1 MCRPVA
7 FTVSEDRD
15 QQAVLADD
23 SPRLLVT
30 SPPGSGKTFTA
41 VQLIA
46 RDVDVGRIGPTQ
58 RVLVLT
64 FSRNARAQL
73 ERYADMLLTREQR
86 RLAEI
91 TNYHRFFWSKVWQ
104 YRTALGLPLDLEV
117 ATDEQHRADVL
128 AAMAQSGLA
137 APTRGDRT
145 AFDDYARALEFG
157 LDVGRPE
164 RLAEPRPANDRVAG
178 QLAKI
183 HQSGRVHFDDMA
195 YYMWRL
201 LESQTLRALW
211 AHKYPVIILDEYQDA
226 APLQAAIVDRIA
238 LPPHRVYA
246 FADPLQLI
254 YEFRDASPRRV
265 EDFAKAGASDH
276 PLRTLHRYKHQPQ
289 LQAWMQQARDVLL
302 GNRQNV
308 TTQLP
313 PEIEVVRYDLSL
325 PGRVPVRG
333 APIRELFQLDSA
345 LSAALRGQGVRSIG
359 VLLRR
364 REQMAVI
371 ERHLTKRF
379 HVRHLKAADSTAA
392 WLRGWLDDYP
402 SAITTEHHARRLLE
416 VAARVAPRRDDLG
429 DLQSRLGVDG
439 VSVRGL
445 REPKR
450 SLADE
455 INRLSAGCDT
465 LASAFGAAQAVTRL
479 ACRGQQSRL
488 ISWDAL
494 QVVRHTLV
502 ARGDMS
508 DPDARAKAVDRLLE
522 LRMVSAGYER
532 RGVSLL
538 TCHEGKGQEFDMI
551 VIPYLS
557 ADSFENDQQAQQ
569 LLYVSISRARRRLFL
584 RVPKTDVPD
593 LAHRLRLV

>member
-1 MCRPVA
+1 VA
-7 FTVSEDRD
+7 FTISEDPD

-46 RDVDVGRIGPTQ
+46 RDIEAGRIGPTQ

-73 ERYADMLLTREQR
+73 ERYADLLLTREQR

-104 YRTALGLPLDLEV
+104 YRSALGLPLELEV
-117 ATDEQHRADVL
+117 ATDAQHRQDVL
-128 AAMAQSGLA
+128 AAMAHAGLG
-137 APTRGDRT
+137 APKRGDRN

-164 RLAEPRPANDRVAG
+164 RLPEARPANDEVGRR
-178 QLAKI
+178 LADV
-183 HQSGRVHFDDMA
+183 HRSGRLHFDDMA

-201 LESQTLRALW
+201 LESERLRALW
-211 AHKYPVIILDEYQDA
+211 AHKYPVIVLDEYQDA
-226 APLQAAIVDRIA
+226 APLQAAIIDRIA
-238 LPPHRVYA
+238 PPPHRVYA

-265 EDFAKAGASDH
+265 EDFAQAGASEH
-276 PLRTLHRYKHQPQ
+276 TLRTLHRYKHQPQ

-302 GNRQNV
+302 GTRERV
-308 TTQLP
+308 TAQLP
-313 PEIEVVRYDLSL
+313 PEIEVVRYDPTL

-333 APIRELFQLDSA
+333 TPIRELFQLDNA
-345 LSAALRGQGVRSIG
+345 LSAAFRRGDVRSIG

-364 REQMAVI
+364 RDQMGVV
-371 ERHLTKRF
+371 EHHLTKRF
-379 HVRHLKAADSTAA
+379 HVRHLKAADSTAD
-392 WLRGWLDDYP
+392 WLRDWLDDYP

-416 VAARVAPRRDDLG
+416 VALRVVPRREDLP
-429 DLQSRLGVDG
+429 DLQGRVGVDG
-439 VSVRGL
+439 VSVRNL

-450 SLADE
+450 ALADE
-455 INRLSAGCDT
+455 INRLAAGCNT
-465 LASAFGAAQAVTRL
+465 LTGSFTAAQAVARL
-479 ACRGQQSRL
+479 ACRGQSNRL

-494 QVVRHTLV
+494 QVVRQTLV
-502 ARGDMS
+502 ARADLTNAE
-508 DPDARAKAVDRLLE
+508 ARTKAADRLMQQ
-522 LRMVSAGYER
+522 RMVSAGHER

-557 ADSFENDQQAQQ
+557 GDSFEDDQQARQ
-569 LLYVSISRARRRLFL
+569 LLYVSLSRARRRLFL
-584 RVPKTDVPD
+584 RVPTTGAPE
-593 LAHRLRLV
+593 LAHRLGLI

>member
-1 MCRPVA
+1 MRRSVA
-7 FTVSEDRD
+7 FTISEDPD
-15 QQAVLADD
+15 QQAVLADG

-46 RDVDVGRIGPTQ
+46 RDIQAGRIGPTQ

-73 ERYADMLLTREQR
+73 ERYADVLLTREQR

-91 TNYHRFFWSKVWQ
+91 TNYHRFFWSKVWP
-104 YRTALGLPLDLEV
+104 YRAALGLPLDLEV
-117 ATDEQHRADVL
+117 ATDEQHRDDVL
-128 AAMAQSGLA
+128 ASMAHAGLS
-137 APTRGDRT
+137 APRRGDRN

-164 RLAEPRPANDRVAG
+164 RLPEPRLANDQVAER
-178 QLAKI
+178 LAAV
-183 HQSGRVHFDDMA
+183 HRSGRLHFDDMA

-201 LESQTLRALW
+201 LESETLRTLW

-226 APLQAAIVDRIA
+226 APLQAAIIDRIA
-238 LPPHRVYA
+238 PPRHRVYA

-265 EDFAKAGASDH
+265 EDFAKAGASKH
-276 PLRTLHRYKHQPQ
+276 TLRTLHRYKHQPQ

-302 GNRQNV
+302 GDRHRV
-308 TTQLP
+308 TAQLP
-313 PEIEVVRYDLSL
+313 PEIDVVRYDPNL

-333 APIRELFQLDSA
+333 APIRELFQLDNA
-345 LSAALRGQGVRSIG
+345 ISAAFRRGDVRSIG

-364 REQMAVI
+364 RDQMGVV

-379 HVRHLKAADSTAA
+379 HVRHLKAADSTAD

-402 SAITTEHHARRLLE
+402 AAITAEHHARRLLE
-416 VAARVAPRRDDLG
+416 LAVRVAPRRADLT
-429 DLQSRLGVDG
+429 DLRSRVGTDG
-439 VSVRGL
+439 VNVRNL

-450 SLADE
+450 ALAEE
-455 INRLSAGCDT
+455 INRLAAGCGT
-465 LASAFGAAQAVTRL
+465 LTGSFTAAQAIARL
-479 ACRGQQSRL
+479 ACRGQPTRL

-494 QVVRHTLV
+494 QVVRQTLV
-502 ARGDMS
+502 ASAEIS
-508 DPDARAKAVDRLLE
+508 DAEARAKAADRLLQQR
-522 LRMVSAGYER
+522 LISAGHER

-538 TCHEGKGQEFDMI
+538 TCHEGKGQEFDM
-551 VIPYLS
+551 VLIPYLS
-557 ADSFENDQQAQQ
+557 VDSFEDDQQARQ
-569 LLYVSISRARRRLFL
+569 LLYVSLSRARRRLFL
-584 RVPKTDVPD
+584 RVPKTAAPE
-593 LAHRLRLV
+593 LAHRLGLA